1 MKVEFR
7 KSFLRDL
14 NRVKD
19 TPVTDRVRGI
29 IQSVEQAQHL
39 QEISNLKK
47 LRYGDR
53 YYCIRIGDYRLGLI
67 LQDDTLIFVRF
78 LHRKDL
84 YRYFP

>member
-1 MKVEFR
+1 MDFKG
-7 KSFLRDL
+7 SFLKDL
-14 NRVKD
+14 KRIKD
-19 TPVTDRVRGI
+19 IAIRDRVRET

-39 QEISNLKK
+39 QEIGNLKK

-53 YYCIRIGDYRLGLI
+53 YYRVRIGDYRLGLI
-67 LQDDTLIFVRF
+67 LEGDTVIFARF